1 VWQTRVLNVEAQDTG
16 NNGSLASNQITL
28 AAGTYECLI
37 FTPAA
42 SVSFHKARLRN
53 ITDGV
58 TTLVGTSCSQGTGS
72 YEISYSIISGR
83 FTIASQKVF
92 EVQHRCSATRNTDGF
107 GTACSFDEVEVY
119 TIAKFRKVA

>member
-1 VWQTRVLNVEAQDTG
+1 M
-16 NNGSLASNQITL
+16 
-28 AAGTYECLI
+28 
-37 FTPAA
+37 
-42 SVSFHKARLRN
+42 
-53 ITDGV
+53 
-58 TTLVGTSCSQGTGS
+58 SCDQGTGS